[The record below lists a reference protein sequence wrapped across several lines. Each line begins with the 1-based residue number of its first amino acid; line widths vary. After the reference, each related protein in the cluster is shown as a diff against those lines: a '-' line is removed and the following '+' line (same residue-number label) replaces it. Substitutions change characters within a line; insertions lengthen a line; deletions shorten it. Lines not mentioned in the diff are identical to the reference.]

1 MNDNR
6 RDIRTEN
13 ILETT
18 YNKQRTDKTQHST
31 MEKYAQNRLL
41 DTICLDELLRNY
53 LRQTGSSVD
62 VDELSQLLDGR
73 EELI

>member
-1 MNDNR
+1 ME
-6 RDIRTEN
+6 TEN
-13 ILETT
+13 ILERR
-18 YNKQRTDKTQHST
+18 YNKQRIDQTQYNA